1 MKIYTFAVLA
11 LFAATPA
18 QAAEDWLNIQIGSEK
33 EIWNL
38 SEFPPSLLGAF
49 IDAGRASTRNLTCDV
64 YWTDLYAVVIRP
76 KPKLHLIEI
85 VCPGDHSGTSQIF
98 RFDGKKLIPMAL
110 PIGSPELG
118 FELVY
123 TDLRNVGIDPKSG
136 NAELGGPV
144 FCDSLIPEDQNRSC
158 DYSVVSYKLHNDIE
172 YHPVEKRT
180 FTSSG
185 KLMRIDWFLG
195 NGFNKSMLNVPAQ

>member
-1 MKIYTFAVLA
+1 MRIFALA
-11 LFAATPA
+11 VSLLAFAASA
-18 QAAEDWLNIQIGSEK
+18 QAAEDWLNIQVGSEK

-38 SEFPPSLLGAF
+38 SEFPPSLIGAF
-49 IDAGRASTRNLTCDV
+49 IDLGRENTRNLRCDV
-64 YWTDLYAVVIRP
+64 YFPDPYAAVFRP
-76 KPKLHLIEI
+76 KPKLHLVQIA
-85 VCPGDHSGTSQIF
+85 CPTDHLVLSQLF
-98 RFDGKKLIPMAL
+98 RFDGKKFIPMAL
-110 PIGSPELG
+110 PTGSPDAG
-118 FELVY
+118 FDLVFA
-123 TDLRNVGIDPKSG
+123 DLLNVHIDPKSG
-136 NAELGGPV
+136 NAESGGKE